1 MFNLDFDGAVYAV
14 NSESSVVPSPVST
27 KAFMSVSISLM
38 LVMVRLG
45 FLGIAAAL
53 HQMLMPCHIY

>member
-38 LVMVRLG
+38 LVMVMMMVLVVLQLRQYRQL
-45 FLGIAAAL
+45 
-53 HQMLMPCHIY
+53 QNQSS